1 MGESRDERFEAGSA
15 NDDQDIARVAFR
27 KFFHISHSFKMA
39 LVQLWDLT
47 IISSYL
53 RNVTL
58 GKGMSQREIH
68 RTTGIDRKTIRRY
81 AQSYSFMAFQEAE
94 HSKSSTEQGVAT
106 GIGPPSAQSP
116 PPRPPVQE
124 HNLPKQVCSACEA
137 HREWIE
143 EQLRLGRNGMA
154 IYQDLVE
161 LFAFTHR
168 YNSVKR
174 FVRKLKKKDP
184 QQYDRLEFLMGEE
197 AQVDYGQGAPTL
209 HSNGKYLRPRLFI
222 MTLKYSGRAFRKTVW
237 KSSQETWCKLHEEA
251 FRYFGGC
258 PQYVTLDN
266 LKEGVIKPDIYE
278 PDLNPLYAAMLEHY
292 SVVADPARV
301 SDSDRKGTVENA
313 VKHTQ
318 NTALKGRKFD
328 SIEAQNEWLMHWE
341 SRWASQRIHG
351 RAKRQVEVMFQEEKP
366 YLMELPLMPFR
377 YFQQET
383 RTVYDDGT
391 IQVGKS
397 YYAASPARL
406 GTEVTV
412 RIFDEEI
419 QILDP
424 RRMEVVRRHP
434 KSKRAGSLMM
444 DPRDR
449 IFNPSRETDRLL
461 SQAEAIG
468 PHTFGLCEKWFN
480 EEGRSGQRRMY
491 GLVNLVRHYP
501 ACYVE
506 KAAELAKDNGLRS
519 SKALRRMVESMAAE
533 AQERKAEQSDDLT
546 QDHPL
551 IRSGEDYA
559 AFWDQH
565 AAHADSPVGP
575 VHKKI
580 ISSRFA
586 IVSREDLPQ
595 IWQKASWLKVI
606 EVFGLIVDNKRRSR
620 DDEIWLKSPFTLEVQ
635 ASLHLSL
642 SANIYK
648 DFSSGK
654 GGGIMQFCR
663 EMLRRQGLEMTMFEV
678 ARWMVAEGISTS
690 SPQTLSVRDGQPQ
703 PRAVGGPAVLNHT
716 NRAIE
721 VDLRPYL
728 RPDHPEW
735 GRRGISAVTCRYL
748 GCGFLPH
755 RAKEKG
761 ASPLNSRM
769 VFQVRG
775 VLENGHDLQPVILSH
790 SGRALSREQE
800 DSDGKY
806 WSYPFRKGL
815 EIYNQDKLLLDEEA
829 RHQANTLGLVL
840 VEGFFDVAKL
850 VEAGCR
856 NVGALMGSHI
866 SVEQIERLEWM
877 RSRTGFPRIVLFL
890 DRDLPGREGAMQAGE
905 RLRCHNFEVSVFDWD
920 RSMSWNGQG
929 PEPIPS
935 FIQDPADMS
944 VEQLQSL
951 RKQGII

>member
-1 MGESRDERFEAGSA
+1 M
-15 NDDQDIARVAFR
+15 NVL
-27 KFFHISHSFKMA
+27 KP
-39 LVQLWDLT
+39 DLQTT
-47 IISSYL
+47 IKTL
-53 RNVTL
+53 L
-58 GKGMSQREIH
+58 GKGLSQREIE
-68 RTTGIDRKTIRRY
+68 RKTGIDRKTIRRY
-81 AQSYSFMAFQEAE
+81 AQVASQE
-94 HSKSSTEQGVAT
+94 TEQPKSPTKQDVAT
-106 GIGPPSAQSP
+106 GCGGQAMQNP

-124 HNLPKQVCSACEA
+124 EDQPGHARSACQA
-137 HREWIE
+137 HRVWIE

-174 FVRKLKKKDP
+174 FVRRLKNKDP
-184 QQYDRLEFLMGEE
+184 RQYDRLESLMGEE

-209 HSNGKYLRPRLFI
+209 HSNSKYLRPRLFI
-222 MTLKYSGRAFRKTVW
+222 MTLKYSGKAFRKTVW
-237 KSSQETWCKLHEEA
+237 KSSKETWCKLHEEA
-251 FRYFGGC
+251 FRYFAGC

-278 PDLNPLYAAMLEHY
+278 PDLNPLYAAMLKHY
-292 SVVADPARV
+292 SAVADPARV
-301 SDSDRKGTVENA
+301 SDPDRKGTVENA

-318 NTALKGRKFD
+318 DTALKGRKFE

-351 RAKRQVEVMFQEEKP
+351 RAKRQVEEMFQEEKP
-366 YLMELPLMPFR
+366 YLMQLPLVPFR
-377 YFQQET
+377 YFEQET

-391 IQVGKS
+391 IQVGNS
-397 YYAASPARL
+397 YYAANPARL

-424 RRMEVVRRHP
+424 RRMEVIRRHP
-434 KSKRAGSLMM
+434 KSRRAGSLIMK
-444 DPRDR
+444 PADR

-506 KAAELAKDNGLRS
+506 KAAELARDNGLRS
-519 SKALRRMVESMAAE
+519 SKALRRMVESMVAE
-533 AQERKAEQSDDLT
+533 AKESKTEQSEHLT

-551 IRSGEDYA
+551 IRPSEDYA

-565 AAHADSPVGP
+565 AAQAASATQITSCEAP
-575 VHKKI
+575 I
-580 ISSRFA
+580 IS
-586 IVSREDLPQ
+586 REHLPQ
-595 IWQKASWLKVI
+595 IWQQASWLKVI
-606 EVFGLIVDNKRRSR
+606 EVFALVVDDKRRSR
-620 DDEIWLKSPFTLEVQ
+620 DDEIWLKSPFTADSQ
-635 ASLHLSL
+635 ASMHASL

-663 EMLRRQGLEMTMFEV
+663 EMLRRQGREMTMFEV
-678 ARWMVAEGISTS
+678 AQWMVAEAISTAK
-690 SPQTLSVRDGQPQ
+690 PQTQSADTGQRQ
-703 PRAVGGPAVLNHT
+703 PRAAGGPAVINHT

-721 VDLRPYL
+721 VDLRRYL
-728 RPDHPEW
+728 RSDHPEW
-735 GRRGISAVTCRYL
+735 GRRGISAATCHYL
-748 GCGFLPH
+748 GCGFLP
-755 RAKEKG
+755 KLTGTKG
-761 ASPLNSRM
+761 VSPLNSRL
-769 VFQVRG
+769 VFQIRG
-775 VLENGHDLQPVILSH
+775 LRENGHDLHPIILSH
-790 SGRALSREQE
+790 SGRALTREQE

-806 WSYPFRKGL
+806 WSYPFRKGW

-829 RHQANTLGLVL
+829 RHQANTFGLVL

-850 VEAGCR
+850 AEAGCR

-866 SVEQIERLEWM
+866 TSEQIERLEWI
-877 RSRTGFPRIVLFL
+877 RPRIGFPRIVLFL
-890 DRDLPGREGAMQAGE
+890 DRDRAGREGARQAGE
-905 RLRCHNFEVSVFDWD
+905 RLRHHTFEVSDFDWD
-920 RSMSWNGQG
+920 RNMLWNGQD
-929 PEPIPS
+929 PELIPDS
-935 FIQDPADMS
+935 VQDPADMS
-944 VEQLQSL
+944 VEQLHSL